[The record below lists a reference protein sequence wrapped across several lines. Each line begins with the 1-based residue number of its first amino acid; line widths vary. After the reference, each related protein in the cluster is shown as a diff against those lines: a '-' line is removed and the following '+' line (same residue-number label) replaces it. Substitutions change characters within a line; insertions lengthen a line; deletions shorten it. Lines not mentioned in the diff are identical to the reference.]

1 MFENPGQ
8 VWASAKGPAGQI
20 LRAGRETGAD
30 APLFL
35 PWRMAPTGG
44 DFASMTGE
52 TMLSFAS
59 SNMRPGAKR
68 SLNARLRRMIPNWP
82 GLDDPAAVD
91 AFRAAPDSVRKAA
104 KNMMDVEFRDR
115 GGLNIGEARLAVAD
129 PAQVSARDAGIQ
141 SVGRI
146 DVASDLA
153 PSTHPSYPYGVPG
166 EGVGRIDADVGV
178 YELLPDLAA
187 ERGVPDPL
195 NPRPTDIRALQ
206 MGAKRGVITEDILRK
221 LQARGVNVADLS
233 GPALVAAAVGAG
245 LLAPQEAE
253 AGVASGVARQLRR
266 TVADASDTFGP
277 GAREITLTDPE
288 SGGRIKLLARPD
300 QPNSVLG
307 LYVDE
312 EFRGRGIGRALQDAA
327 LAEGDLVGQ
336 VSSKAA
342 AVNAYRSGR
351 RPQGQP
357 DATLDDVLKAI
368 DRDSSVN
375 MVTPGAMR
383 SAGFARPGAMAATGA
398 AGALASFLDMR
409 SGKQDTPY
417 KRFIA
422 EGQRA
427 VEQAIGAGENIGNL
441 AASILAEPIAGYAG
455 LVAGPEAVQRT
466 RDYFAPQSM
475 SPAAQQQMIG
485 LGNTL
490 ESAGQQIMSGLDVA
504 GQAVGVDR
512 LSDYARYAP
521 GYWEQRVVPALQRQF
536 GTRAGSAL
544 AATLRAAPEAL

>member
-1 MFENPGQ
+1 
-8 VWASAKGPAGQI
+8 
-20 LRAGRETGAD
+20 
-30 APLFL
+30 
-35 PWRMAPTGG
+35 
-44 DFASMTGE
+44 
-52 TMLSFAS
+52 
-59 SNMRPGAKR
+59 
-68 SLNARLRRMIPNWP
+68 
-82 GLDDPAAVD
+82 
-91 AFRAAPDSVRKAA
+91 
-104 KNMMDVEFRDR
+104 
-115 GGLNIGEARLAVAD
+115 
-129 PAQVSARDAGIQ
+129 
-141 SVGRI
+141 
-146 DVASDLA
+146 
-153 PSTHPSYPYGVPG
+153 
-166 EGVGRIDADVGV
+166 
-178 YELLPDLAA
+178 
-187 ERGVPDPL
+187 
-195 NPRPTDIRALQ
+195 
-206 MGAKRGVITEDILRK
+206 
-221 LQARGVNVADLS
+221 
-233 GPALVAAAVGAG
+233 
-245 LLAPQEAE
+245 
-253 AGVASGVARQLRR
+253 
-266 TVADASDTFGP
+266 
-277 GAREITLTDPE
+277 
-288 SGGRIKLLARPD
+288 
-300 QPNSVLG
+300 VLG

-427 VEQAIGAGENIGNL
+427 VEQAIGAGESIGNL